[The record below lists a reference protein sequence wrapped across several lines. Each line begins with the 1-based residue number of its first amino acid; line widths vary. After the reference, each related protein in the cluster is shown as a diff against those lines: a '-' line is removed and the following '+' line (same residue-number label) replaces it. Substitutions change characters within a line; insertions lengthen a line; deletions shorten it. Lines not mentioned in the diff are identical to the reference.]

1 MVTTK
6 FDVIIIGGGCGGVAA
21 GIQSARLGIKTLIV
35 EEAPWLGGMITA
47 AGVSAFDGNKYAL
60 GGGIFGELRKKIE
73 DYYGGVDKTFTG
85 WISLTCFEPKIG
97 KQFLN
102 ELAEKENNLTV
113 WFETSLHE
121 VLRENDTIYG
131 VRLNMKDGH
140 MEEVHTKVV
149 VEATEFGDVLKFG
162 DVPYRL
168 GRDKKS
174 VTGELNAPEEH
185 DFEVQD
191 ITFCAILKKYDGVAP
206 KVEPSSDYKYR
217 KFINSTAEHS
227 NSKDENYLNHKL
239 HDWNSFIS
247 YASLPNN
254 KYLLNW
260 PFRANDY
267 PTTEDIYENKKSRKN
282 HYKKAKELTLDYV
295 HYIQTK
301 LGHPEWGLSTDEF
314 PTEDNL
320 PFIPYVRESRRVKG
334 KVLLK
339 EEDVIPA
346 KNSFRPK
353 LQKESIAVGDY
364 FLDHHHSKFFDKPD
378 DRLIEPL
385 PANAPFQ
392 IPIGCLIPQNVNGLV
407 VAEKNISVTHI
418 VNGCSRLQPVVM
430 LTGQAAGALAALA
443 VKNNC
448 NPGDVD
454 YKEVQTVLLDAGCQL
469 FPYKDVWNSDPLFI
483 LVQSLALKGFYVD
496 DNDYAFN
503 ADISVSKEELQKYL
517 SLIEDDKIK
526 NKLSSLS
533 GKSRREVFKELYSA
547 VFNIK

>member
-6 FDVIIIGGGCGGVAA
+6 FDVVIIGGGCGGVAA

-35 EEAPWLGGMITA
+35 EETPWLGGMITS

-73 DYYGGVDKTFTG
+73 DYYGGTDKTFTG

-97 KQFLN
+97 KKFLH
-102 ELAEKENNLTV
+102 ELAEQESNLTI

-121 VLRENDTIYG
+121 VLRENDAVYG

-140 MEEVHTKVV
+140 MDEVHTKIVI
-149 VEATEFGDVLKFG
+149 EATEYGDVLKEG
-162 DVPYRL
+162 NIPYRL
-168 GRDKKS
+168 GRDSKS
-174 VTGELNAPEEH
+174 DTGEIDAPYEH

-191 ITFCAILKKYDGVAP
+191 ITFCAILKKYSGEAP
-206 KVEPSSDYKYR
+206 KVTPSENYKYR
-217 KFINSTAEHS
+217 KFKNSTAEDS
-227 NSKDENYLNHKL
+227 NSNDENYLNHKL
-239 HDWNSFIS
+239 HNWESFIS
-247 YASLPNN
+247 YAALPNK

-267 PTTEDIYENKKSRKN
+267 PTTEDIYENKKSRKL

-301 LGHPEWGLSTDEF
+301 LGHPEWGLATDEF
-314 PTEDNL
+314 PTDDSL

-339 EEDVIPA
+339 EEDVIPT
-346 KNSFRPK
+346 KKSFRPK

-364 FLDHHHSKFFDKPD
+364 FLDHHHSKFFVEPD
-378 DRLIEPL
+378 ERLVEPL

-392 IPIGCLIPQNVNGLV
+392 IPLGCLIPQNVKGLI
-407 VAEKNISVTHI
+407 VAEKSISVTHI

-443 VKNNC
+443 VKNKC
-448 NPGDVD
+448 NPEDV
-454 YKEVQTVLLDAGCQL
+454 KHGEVQSVLLDAGCQL
-469 FPYKDVWNSDPLFI
+469 FPYKDVWNTDSLFI
-483 LVQSLALKGFYVD
+483 PTQKLALMGIYVD
-496 DNDYAFN
+496 DEDFAFN
-503 ADISVSKEELQKYL
+503 ADKTVSSDELNKYL
-517 SLIEDDKIK
+517 SHLDDEKTK
-526 NKLSSLS
+526 NKLISLT
-533 GKSRREVFKELYSA
+533 GKTRREVFNELYA
-547 VFNIK
+547 VLFH

>member
-35 EEAPWLGGMITA
+35 EETPWLGGMITS

-73 DYYGGVDKTFTG
+73 DYYGGADKTFTG

-97 KQFLN
+97 KQFLH
-102 ELAEKENNLTV
+102 ELAEQESNLTI

-121 VLRENDTIYG
+121 VLRENDTVYG

-140 MEEVHTKVV
+140 MDEVHTKIVI
-149 VEATEFGDVLKFG
+149 EATEYGDVLKEG
-162 DVPYRL
+162 NIPYRL
-168 GRDKKS
+168 GRDSKS
-174 VTGELNAPEEH
+174 DTGEIDAPYEH

-191 ITFCAILKKYDGVAP
+191 ITFCAILKKYSGEAP
-206 KVEPSSDYKYR
+206 KVTPSDNYKYR
-217 KFINSTAEHS
+217 KFINSTAEDS
-227 NSKDENYLNHKL
+227 NSNDENYLNHKL
-239 HDWNSFIS
+239 HNWESFIS
-247 YASLPNN
+247 YAALPNE

-267 PTTEDIYENKKSRKN
+267 PTTEDIYENKKSRKL

-301 LGHPEWGLSTDEF
+301 LGHPEWGLATDEF
-314 PTEDNL
+314 PTDDYL

-339 EEDVIPA
+339 EEDVIPT
-346 KNSFRPK
+346 KESFRPK

-364 FLDHHHSKFFDKPD
+364 FLDHHHSKFFVEPEE
-378 DRLIEPL
+378 RLVEPL

-392 IPIGCLIPQNVNGLV
+392 IPLGCLIPQNAKGLV
-407 VAEKNISVTHI
+407 VAEKSISVTHI

-430 LTGQAAGALAALA
+430 LIGQAAGALAALA
-443 VKNNC
+443 VKNKC
-448 NPGDVD
+448 NPEDVNH
-454 YKEVQTVLLDAGCQL
+454 KEVQSVLLDSGCQL
-469 FPYKDVWNSDPLFI
+469 FPYKDIWNTDSLFI
-483 LVQSLALKGFYVD
+483 PAQKLALIGIYVD
-496 DNDYAFN
+496 DEDFAFN
-503 ADISVSKEELQKYL
+503 ADKTVSSDELTKYL
-517 SLIEDDKIK
+517 SHLDNEKIK
-526 NKLSSLS
+526 NKLISLI
-533 GKSRREVFKELYSA
+533 GKTRREVFNELYA
-547 VFNIK
+547 VLFH